1 MVRTSLV
8 VVSAVLITLGFA
20 HAAQAQWL
28 AAASAQSGTAWL
40 RPPKLPSTEVG
51 LHIGIWTLM
60 DGGAEFG
67 GHVTRKRSDWF
78 AVEYGVTRR
87 PAGLD
92 RPSSGMFEF
101 GTRFAVPL
109 PDRRNPAHAFL
120 TLGAAAGNSANFSV
134 SPMIGGGILFMP
146 GPYRREGLPMLR
158 VELQIFPRGKPV
170 DDRGRLM
177 VGMIIPIGRR

>member
-1 MVRTSLV
+1 MARTSLV
-8 VVSAVLITLGFA
+8 VSALITLVFS
-20 HAAQAQWL
+20 HAAQAQSL
-28 AAASAQSGTAWL
+28 AETSSQSGRVWM
-40 RPPKLPSTEVG
+40 RPPELPSTEVG

-67 GHVTRKRSDWF
+67 GHVTRNRSDWF
-78 AVEYGVTRR
+78 ALEYGVTRR
-87 PAGLD
+87 PAGLG
-92 RPSSGMFEF
+92 RPSSAMLEF
-101 GTRFAVPL
+101 GMRFAVPL
-109 PDRRNPAHAFL
+109 PDPRDPMHAFL

-146 GPYRREGLPMLR
+146 GPYRRPGLPMIR
-158 VELQIFPRGKPV
+158 VEIQIFPRGKPV